1 MATENATST
10 GPPHLSPSQP
20 LPPACQYL
28 SSLSATAGYC
38 GVLNLQPGQEYE
50 ILDADVIKDGGGDA
64 AAYRDNLN
72 EGGPHRNQ
80 TGSRAHD

>member
-1 MATENATST
+1 LFCD
-10 GPPHLSPSQP
+10 G
-20 LPPACQYL
+20 
-28 SSLSATAGYC
+28 
-38 GVLNLQPGQEYE
+38 GVVRELNLQLGQEYE